1 MEPSQWAQDVGANII
16 LFLQIKKRASF
27 QVAPMEKQD
36 MRENTEDRTGP
47 GQKGVP
53 ASYVVRPKSPGQ
65 NITYGLGAKPPVAN
79 SDFWNL
85 ILGMSTSSG
94 NM

>member
-1 MEPSQWAQDVGANII
+1 
-16 LFLQIKKRASF
+16 
-27 QVAPMEKQD
+27 

-79 SDFWNL
+79 SDF
-85 ILGMSTSSG
+85 
-94 NM
+94 